1 MSVFNNELYDS
12 NVAALVNDTSVLLD
26 SVTLLQSE
34 LISLQTEIA
43 SVGSVIQ
50 TSANTTDINAG
61 QAVTL
66 KTINVATA
74 GTYLFT
80 INVEL
85 SVDMVTQG
93 NAITNFTITPVV
105 NNVEF
110 LDNQLFFGSGNNL
123 SEYDTASLYGVMVLQ
138 ELPANSVVKVI
149 VYQDNWNNVQGTLTR
164 NYFNLCKIGDVN
176 YA

>member
-34 LISLQTEIA
+34 LISLQSEIA
-43 SVGSVIQ
+43 SVGGYAR
-50 TSANTTDINAG
+50 TTANTTTLDAG
-61 QAVTL
+61 QSVIL

-123 SEYDTASLYGVMVLQ
+123 SEYDTATIYGVMVLQ
-138 ELPANSVVKVI
+138 ELPANSVIKVI
-149 VYQDNWNNVQGTLTR
+149 VFQDNWNNYQGTLSNST
-164 NYFNLCKIGDVN
+164 FNLCKIGDVN